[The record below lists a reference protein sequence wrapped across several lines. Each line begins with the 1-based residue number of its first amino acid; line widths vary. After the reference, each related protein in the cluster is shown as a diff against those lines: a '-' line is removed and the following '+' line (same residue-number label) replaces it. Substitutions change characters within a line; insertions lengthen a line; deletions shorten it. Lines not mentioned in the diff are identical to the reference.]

1 MIVVAIIGILA
12 AIAIPNFMRYQLKS
26 KTTEAKE
33 NLGGIKTGQET
44 FYGDRDYYADIKAAP
59 TDAPPGT
66 IKQSWV
72 KVDAATD
79 CGKAPPCAASFEN
92 INFRPSGDVYY
103 IYECRATA
111 PAAAQPAEYTCSA
124 EADLDGDGDNGCFI
138 FVSDNKGD
146 QTGNTNTDCPGGGT
160 NQGRF
165 SEVVDATPGKF

>member
-1 MIVVAIIGILA
+1 MTKKFCKNMGFTLIELMIVVAIIGILA

-103 IYECRATA
+103 IYE
-111 PAAAQPAEYTCSA
+111 
-124 EADLDGDGDNGCFI
+124 
-138 FVSDNKGD
+138 
-146 QTGNTNTDCPGGGT
+146 
-160 NQGRF
+160 
-165 SEVVDATPGKF
+165 